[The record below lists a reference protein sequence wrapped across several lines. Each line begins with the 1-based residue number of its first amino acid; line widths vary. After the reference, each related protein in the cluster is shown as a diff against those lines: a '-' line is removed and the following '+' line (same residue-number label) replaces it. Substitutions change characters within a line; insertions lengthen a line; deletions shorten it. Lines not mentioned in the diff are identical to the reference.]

1 MLVPL
6 LFSFVVLNSQ
16 ASLLDQAIIDQVRGD
31 IVAHIFHLTH
41 DNHDSQLNMVAEHF
55 SQDGMQALH
64 SLLQDTG
71 TDLLVA
77 EHNMTV
83 TSEPHGEILVEA
95 VADKSNTYRL
105 FVPLLLTF
113 NNAQAMITKPVVES
127 FEVVT
132 HEDSTGYHIN
142 HVTEILMGEVA
153 MIDKG
158 NRRARACPMF
168 KSDVQDTADQLPE
181 RS

>member
-1 MLVPL
+1 MLIPIL
-6 LFSFVVLNSQ
+6 LSLVTFNSH
-16 ASLLDQAIIDQVRGD
+16 ATILDQAIIDHVRDD
-31 IVAHIFHLTH
+31 IVANIFHLTH
-41 DNHDSQLNMVAEHF
+41 DTHDNQIAMVAEHF
-55 SQDGMQALH
+55 SQDGLHALH

-83 TSEPHGEILVEA
+83 TSEPHGDVLVEA
-95 VADKSNTYRL
+95 VAEKSNTYRL

-132 HEDSTGYHIN
+132 HQDVSGYHIN
-142 HVTEILMGEVA
+142 HVTEILTGEVA

-158 NRRARACPMF
+158 HRRARACPMF
-168 KSDVQDTADQLPE
+168 KSNPIDTPDHSSE

>member
-1 MLVPL
+1 MLIPL
-6 LFSFVVLNSQ
+6 LFSFVAFNSQ

-31 IVAHIFHLTH
+31 IVANIFHLTH
-41 DNHDSQLNMVAEHF
+41 DNHDSQLAMVAEHF
-55 SQDGMQALH
+55 SSDGMQALH
-64 SLLQDTG
+64 SLLQETG

-83 TSEPHGEILVEA
+83 TSEPHGDILVEA
-95 VADKSNTYRL
+95 VENKNNTYRL
-105 FVPLLLTF
+105 YVPLLLTF

-132 HEDSTGYHIN
+132 NQDSSSYHIS
-142 HVTEILMGEVA
+142 HVTEILTGDVA

-168 KSDVQDTADQLPE
+168 KSNAQDSAN
-181 RS
+181 

>member
-6 LFSFVVLNSQ
+6 FISLVAFNSQ
-16 ASLLDQAIIDQVRGD
+16 AASLDQSIIDQVRND
-31 IVAHIFHLTH
+31 IVANIFHLTH
-41 DNHDSQLNMVAEHF
+41 DNHDTQIAMVSEHF

-64 SLLQDTG
+64 NLLQDTG

-83 TSEPHGEILVEA
+83 TSEPHGDILVEA
-95 VADKSNTYRL
+95 VTDKSNTYRL

-113 NNAQAMITKPVVES
+113 NNAQAMITKPVVET
-127 FEVVT
+127 FELVT
-132 HEDSTGYHIN
+132 HEDASGYHIN
-142 HVTEILMGEVA
+142 HMTEILMGEVA

-158 NRRARACPMF
+158 YRRARACPMF
-168 KSDVQDTADQLPE
+168 KPSPDDTTTPSAE

>member
-1 MLVPL
+1 MFIPILLSLVT
-6 LFSFVVLNSQ
+6 FNSQ
-16 ASLLDQAIIDQVRGD
+16 AAILGQAIIDQVRDD
-31 IVAHIFHLTH
+31 IVANVFHLTH
-41 DNHDSQLNMVAEHF
+41 DTHDKQIAMVAEHF
-55 SQDGMQALH
+55 SQDGLHALH

-71 TDLLVA
+71 TDLLVTK
-77 EHNMTV
+77 HNMTV
-83 TSEPHGEILVEA
+83 TSEPHGDVLVEA
-95 VADKSNTYRL
+95 VVEKSNTYRL

-113 NNAQAMITKPVVES
+113 NNAQAMIIKPVVES

-132 HEDSTGYHIN
+132 HQDASGYHIN
-142 HVTEILMGEVA
+142 HVTEILTGEVA

-168 KSDVQDTADQLPE
+168 KSGLNDIPDHSSE